1 MVILSSFALIIDISE
16 GWAAEVTYSDN
27 NFDPVTWEQA
37 TNTDKKPFVY
47 VASTSLTER
56 ATWDFMAK
64 EKNVNSTMMV
74 ICPPLIV

>member
-1 MVILSSFALIIDISE
+1 MAILSSFALIVDISE
-16 GWAAEVTYSDN
+16 GWAAGVTYSDKFN
-27 NFDPVTWEQA
+27 PVTWEQV

-47 VASTSLTER
+47 VASTSLAER

-64 EKNVNSTMMV
+64 EKNVNFTMMV

>member
-1 MVILSSFALIIDISE
+1 MAILSSFALIVDISE
-16 GWAAEVTYSDN
+16 GWAAGVTYSDKFN
-27 NFDPVTWEQA
+27 PVTWEQA
-37 TNTDKKPFVY
+37 TNTDNKPFVY
-47 VASTSLTER
+47 VASISLAER